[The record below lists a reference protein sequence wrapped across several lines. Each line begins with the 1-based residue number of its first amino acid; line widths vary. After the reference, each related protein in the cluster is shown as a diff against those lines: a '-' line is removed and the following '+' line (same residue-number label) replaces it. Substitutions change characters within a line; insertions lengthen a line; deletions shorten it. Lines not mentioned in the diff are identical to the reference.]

1 MKRKNTPGLLLLA
14 GLLAAGTAGAAND
27 KAFDSNAVA
36 RQQAKAATEAAAREA
51 AASVK
56 DANRLDIDIQLVGPT
71 SVKIAGKR

>member
-1 MKRKNTPGLLLLA
+1 MRCPGLDARAVDFELLA
-14 GLLAAGTAGAAND
+14 GGLDET
-27 KAFDSNAVA
+27 AVA